1 MCESLM
7 LEHHSFR
14 SRSLFVLIF
23 HFHHYIIHSVDG
35 YIIRIVMVALHAE
48 VIEVFPEI
56 TQMDIITDIGSNRLV
71 CIFKPS
77 GQFNISRSFRS
88 KLKLV
93 VPFVIIGIIGEY
105 IAILFTE
112 LKDRP
117 VYIVDRTENMD
128 DESSLPKEYAAKNM

>member
-1 MCESLM
+1 MGIDMCESLM

-93 VPFVIIGIIGEY
+93 VPFVIIGIISMKIIGSG
-105 IAILFTE
+105 LF
-112 LKDRP
+112 RIF
-117 VYIVDRTENMD
+117 IVRQ
-128 DESSLPKEYAAKNM
+128 SSPPYPAACIR

>member
-1 MCESLM
+1 
-7 LEHHSFR
+7 
-14 SRSLFVLIF
+14 
-23 HFHHYIIHSVDG
+23 
-35 YIIRIVMVALHAE
+35 MVALHAE

-93 VPFVIIGIIGEY
+93 VPFVIIGIISMKIIGSG
-105 IAILFTE
+105 LF
-112 LKDRP
+112 RIF
-117 VYIVDRTENMD
+117 IVG
-128 DESSLPKEYAAKNM
+128 